1 MDKKTIWTIIILIIL
16 VLFSWSYYSSENKS
30 AELIASG
37 HTDWAP
43 IMYQEGNKIIGAGPK
58 IVSDIFDELG
68 VKVNSKFVGS
78 WDIVQEKAK
87 DGSIDVIVAAYKTD
101 ERETYMDY
109 SVPYTIDPVVLL
121 VKQGKVFSYED
132 WSDLVGK
139 KGVVMKGDSYG
150 QDFDDFIS
158 EKLMVNEVGTAKEA
172 FSALENDEVDYFIYA
187 LYSAE
192 DYIFQNDLS
201 GKIEILPKYVS
212 SEYFY
217 ITISKK
223 SSFVDLLPQ
232 VNDILKRYETE
243 GKIKDVIEESAELLR
258 DKK

>member
-87 DGSIDVIVAAYKTD
+87 DGSIDVIVAAYK
-101 ERETYMDY
+101 
-109 SVPYTIDPVVLL
+109 
-121 VKQGKVFSYED
+121 
-132 WSDLVGK
+132 
-139 KGVVMKGDSYG
+139 
-150 QDFDDFIS
+150 
-158 EKLMVNEVGTAKEA
+158 N
-172 FSALENDEVDYFIYA
+172 
-187 LYSAE
+187 
-192 DYIFQNDLS
+192 
-201 GKIEILPKYVS
+201 
-212 SEYFY
+212 
-217 ITISKK
+217 
-223 SSFVDLLPQ
+223 
-232 VNDILKRYETE
+232 
-243 GKIKDVIEESAELLR
+243 
-258 DKK
+258 